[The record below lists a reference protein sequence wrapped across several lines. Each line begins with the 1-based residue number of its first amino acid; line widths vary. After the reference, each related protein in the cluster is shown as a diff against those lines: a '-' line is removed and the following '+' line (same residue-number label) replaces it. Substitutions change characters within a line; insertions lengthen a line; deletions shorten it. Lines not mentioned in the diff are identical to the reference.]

1 MSTNRSNEIVTV
13 SDWNACYNSSDN
25 LLVIS
30 CTVSSADASSSIT
43 GIGLIVNDAGGAT
56 LASFYSGLSSGSEH
70 VYPAFNLPP
79 GQLNVGDL
87 VWAVVQ
93 GECGGQQFFVEQE
106 LTIGHC

>member
-1 MSTNRSNEIVTV
+1 MSTNRSHDVVTV
-13 SDWNACYNSSDN
+13 SDWNACYNNSDN

-30 CTVSSADASSSIT
+30 CTVSSSDAAQSVT
-43 GIGLIVNDAGGAT
+43 GIGLIVNDAGGTT
-56 LASFYSGLSSGSEH
+56 LASFYNGMSSGSDQ

-79 GQLNVGDL
+79 GNLNVGDA

-93 GECGGQQFFVEQE
+93 GECGGQHFFFEQE